1 MTLSATEF
9 KARCLNILDRVK
21 AQQETITI
29 TKHGRVVARLVPA
42 ADTADQPWLR
52 LRKTP
57 ARWHGD
63 PFAPVVAERDVDAL
77 NE

>member
-21 AQQETITI
+21 AQHETVTI

-42 ADTADQPWLR
+42 TDTTDQPWMR

-57 ARWHGD
+57 VRWHGD
-63 PFAPVVAERDVDAL
+63 PIAPVVAERDVDAL
-77 NE
+77 ND